1 VSVTLAERTVYG
13 YGGATVPTALG
24 VAAAT
29 WGFMMALS
37 PLLQVREIR
46 RRGSSEGVSVGY
58 FGVLEVGFALWVAY
72 GLASG
77 DVPLVV
83 PNVVAF
89 IVTAFTIIVVLG
101 RRR

>member
-1 VSVTLAERTVYG
+1 MTSAERTVYG
-13 YGGATVPTALG
+13 YGGATVSTALG

-46 RRGSSEGVSVGY
+46 RRARRRESRSGIRRAR
-58 FGVLEVGFALWVAY
+58 LGFTLWAAY

-77 DVPLVV
+77 DVPVVV
-83 PNVVAF
+83 P
-89 IVTAFTIIVVLG
+89 TSSHSS
-101 RRR
+101 

>member
-13 YGGATVPTALG
+13 YGGATVSTALG

-58 FGVLEVGFALWVAY
+58 FGVLEVGFALWAAY

-83 PNVVAF
+83 PNVVAL